1 MEMQESNRPSG
12 LKTRLRTIRW
22 ASQITFL
29 GIWILLI
36 TGTVCTAILG
46 RGFAVAEPLGVLQL
60 ILARGGALS
69 GLGVSLL
76 VGFAVFVGATLLL
89 GRAFCSWSCPLGT
102 TIDIVDKALQEL
114 RFKPFF
120 TRRTPGEGSSL
131 GIVRNGTNKY
141 AVLASAFM
149 GSALL
154 RSPVWCSLCPIGTLC
169 RGALAGAEL
178 SIGAQLAT
186 VPAVGAMSLGEKRF
200 WCRYICPVG
209 GLLTIISRL
218 NPFLKPKIQH
228 DAAHRNCGAC
238 ATICPEGINIC
249 KEKTF
254 ARCTKCFDCYSK
266 CPFGAVHIG
275 LF

>member
-1 MEMQESNRPSG
+1 MQESNRLAG
-12 LKTRLRTIRW
+12 LKTKIRTIRW

-29 GIWILLI
+29 VVWIFLI

-60 ILARGGALS
+60 ILARGGAFS

-102 TIDIVDKALQEL
+102 TIDLVDKAFQEL
-114 RFKPFF
+114 KFKPFF
-120 TRRTPGEGSSL
+120 TRRTAEKKSSL
-131 GIVRNGTNKY
+131 GIVRNGTTKY
-141 AVLASAFM
+141 GVLVSALM

-178 SIGAQLAT
+178 SIGAQLVT
-186 VPAVGAMSLGEKRF
+186 LPAVGALSLGEKRF
-200 WCRYICPVG
+200 WCRYLCPVG

-238 ATICPEGINIC
+238 ETICPEGINIC